1 MRTSR
6 ARIAFIHRAWG
17 QRACAASG
25 AGTTIDIVIV
35 IDTVIVI
42 VYVIAIAIA
51 VATAIVTAMATAIA
65 IAFTWAAAAEVKR
78 NEGNAGYL
86 ARWLVAGTPIYV
98 QTRRTSSSIYT

>member
-1 MRTSR
+1 MGFLLVIARSTTIERCIHRMRTSR
-6 ARIAFIHRAWG
+6 ARIAFIPRTWG

-51 VATAIVTAMATAIA
+51 VATAIATVMATAIA
-65 IAFTWAAAAEVKR
+65 IAFINLCCHCR
-78 NEGNAGYL
+78 
-86 ARWLVAGTPIYV
+86 
-98 QTRRTSSSIYT
+98 